1 LPLNEEVVVARFLN
15 ACNQSSFP
23 PLIRGDFAMKKLAI
37 LCIVSALVGAA
48 VSRFL
53 PVGGHTAG
61 QDASDTAENSRIV
74 QPNKSPAAQSD
85 RGPGEK
91 IVDLVEGGR
100 TDGVIPARDEFL
112 TPEERVN
119 IAVYEKVNRSVVNIN
134 TKTVRGDPFTMFF
147 EAPAEG
153 AGSGSVLDKQG
164 HILTNFH
171 VIEGARDIEV
181 TLYDGNT
188 YEASPV
194 GVDPDTDMAVIKI
207 EAPVESL
214 FPVVLG
220 DSTDLRVGQRVF
232 AIGNP
237 FGFERTLTVGI
248 ISSLNRTIRSRS
260 DRRIR
265 SIIQTD
271 AAINPGNSGGPLLD
285 GRGQVIGVTTAI
297 YSNTGQSSGIG
308 FAIPASAVRR
318 IVPQLIERGRVVRPS
333 IGITK
338 VVETEAGLV
347 IAALAD
353 EGPAEQAGLR
363 GFRLVT
369 KRRRQGPFVYERTYV
384 DRSAADVIVAFD
396 GEAVSSADQFLDM
409 TESRK
414 PGDRVTLTIVRDGER
429 SDVVVTLGADE

>member
-1 LPLNEEVVVARFLN
+1 
-15 ACNQSSFP
+15 
-23 PLIRGDFAMKKLAI
+23 MKKLAI

-48 VSRFL
+48 VSHFL
-53 PVGGHTAG
+53 PAMTHTAG
-61 QDASDTAENSRIV
+61 QDSGVAFDNLPLV
-74 QPNKSPAAQSD
+74 QPDESQTAPTGKSPAALPAPRS
-85 RGPGEK
+85 GKK
-91 IVDLVEGGR
+91 IVDLPKSGR
-100 TDGVIPARDEFL
+100 TNGVIPAKDEFM

-119 IAVYEKVNRSVVNIN
+119 IAVYENVNRSVVNIN
-134 TKTVRGDPFTMFF
+134 TKTVRGDPFGMFF

-171 VIEGARDIEV
+171 VVEGARDIEV

-194 GVDPDTDMAVIKI
+194 GVDPDTDMAVLKI
-207 EAPVESL
+207 EAPAESL
-214 FPVVLG
+214 FPVTIG
-220 DSTDLRVGQRVF
+220 DSVDLRVGQRVF

-318 IVPQLIERGRVVRPS
+318 IVPQLIERGRVVRPT

-353 EGPAEQAGLR
+353 GGPAEKAGLR

-369 KRRRQGPFVYERTYV
+369 KRQRQGPFVYERTYV

-396 GEAVSSADQFLDM
+396 NEKVTSADQFLDM

-414 PGDRVTLTIVRDGER
+414 PGERVTLTIVREGQR
-429 SDVVVTLGADE
+429 MNVAVVLAADE